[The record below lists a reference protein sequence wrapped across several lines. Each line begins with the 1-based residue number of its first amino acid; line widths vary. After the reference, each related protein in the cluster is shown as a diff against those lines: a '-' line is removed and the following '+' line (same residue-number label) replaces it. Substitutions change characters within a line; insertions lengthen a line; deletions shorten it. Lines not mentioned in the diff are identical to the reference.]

1 MLAGIGASIFLSQFH
16 IMLDSKPQNTFL
28 GNISDLIS
36 VIYNSVLPFD
46 GSVHHLA
53 SMVGILTILII
64 ILWNFIPNKTFKVIP
79 SALVAVVCASVFA
92 NFMHFNISYIDIGN
106 DFFKNARF
114 LNLDIL
120 KSVLDLKVLT
130 GALVMTFIASAE
142 TLLTSTAIDKMSSDS
157 KTDYNKE
164 ITAQGIGNS
173 IAGLVGALPI
183 TGVIVRS
190 AANINAGAK
199 TRLSAILHG
208 VWILLFVTFF
218 TNILSYIPS
227 SALAAILVYTGY
239 KLVDINAAKYIFKL
253 SKGEFVIYLITFIS
267 ILFTNLFEGILIGF
281 GCALIKNVY
290 KVLKVNI
297 EYSFDESLNIV
308 TAKIHGNITFIQLPT
323 LIDALE
329 KLPTDKK
336 VVLCFDKLHFI
347 DHACIDFIKDWE
359 NKRRQKDLE
368 VEIDW
373 NDIQERYPS
382 FKWDF
387 FHKTEKSDHSH

>member
-1 MLAGIGASIFLSQFH
+1 MSSISSSFLS
-16 IMLDSKPQNTFL
+16 IVP
-28 GNISDLIS
+28 
-36 VIYNSVLPFD
+36 
-46 GSVHHLA
+46 
-53 SMVGILTILII
+53 
-64 ILWNFIPNKTFKVIP
+64 FKVIP

-120 KSVLDLKVLT
+120 KSILDLKVLT